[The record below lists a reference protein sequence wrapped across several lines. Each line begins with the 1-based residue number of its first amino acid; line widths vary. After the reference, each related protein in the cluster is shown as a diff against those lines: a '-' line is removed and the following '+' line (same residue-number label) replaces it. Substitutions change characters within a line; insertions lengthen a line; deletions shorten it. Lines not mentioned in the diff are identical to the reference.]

1 MSSALASALQL
12 TDMLQ
17 PVPGEPPMGADL
29 REDFSPQSYYYRLR
43 DARAE
48 ARAAERAA
56 DLSTEESPPPQE
68 WRVVRQV
75 ASAALLE
82 KTKDLEIAGWFTE
95 ALLRLEGLAGLA
107 AGSQLMA
114 GLVENFWDAGLYPAP
129 DEDGIATRVAPVTG
143 LNGEGSDGTLM
154 QPLRKYIFFKR
165 PGGDGLAFYQF
176 DAARKLEGEA
186 DAARKKSRLAS
197 GVLPWADVDRDA
209 RAAGPA
215 WFANLRKLLRDALE
229 AWNRLGEIL
238 DQKAGRDSPP
248 TGRVR
253 DILQEM
259 IAACSLYAPPEA
271 AEAEAAPAADAQDET
286 QETTMSGSPAGG
298 GAPREIRETRED
310 MLKQLV
316 RIADFFRRN
325 EPHSP
330 LAYTLEDAVRRGRL
344 TWPEL
349 LAEVLPD
356 ENARKTV
363 LIQLGIKPQSD

>member
-1 MSSALASALQL
+1 MSNALATALQL

-17 PVPGEPPMGADL
+17 PAAGDSPVGADL

-56 DLSTEESPPPQE
+56 DMSTEESPPPQE

-95 ALLRLEGLAGLA
+95 ALLRLEGLNGLTV
-107 AGSQLMA
+107 GSQLMA
-114 GLVENFWDAGLYPAP
+114 GLVENFWDAGLFPPP
-129 DEDGIATRVAPVTG
+129 DEDGTITRVAPVTG

-165 PGGDGLAFYQF
+165 PTGVGLAYYQF
-176 DAARKLEGEA
+176 DASRKLEGEA
-186 DAARKKSRLAS
+186 DPAKKKSRLAS

-209 RAAGPA
+209 RAAGPV
-215 WFANLRKLLRDALE
+215 WFTNLRKQLREALE
-229 AWNRLGEIL
+229 AWTKLGTIL
-238 DQKAGRDSPP
+238 DEKAGRDSPP
-248 TGRVR
+248 TSRVR
-253 DILQEM
+253 DILNDM
-259 IAACSLYAPPEA
+259 IAACSLYAPPEV
-271 AEAEAAPAADAQDET
+271 AEAEASPEEAAAEQTE
-286 QETTMSGSPAGG
+286 ETTMSGSPAAGVVI
-298 GAPREIRETRED
+298 REIRETRED
-310 MLKQLV
+310 MLKALV
-316 RIADFFRRN
+316 RISEFFRRN

-330 LAYTLEDAVRRGRL
+330 LAYTLEEAVRRGRL

-349 LAEVLPD
+349 LAEVIPD
-356 ENARKTV
+356 DTARKNV
-363 LIQLGIKPQSD
+363 LIQLGIRPVSE